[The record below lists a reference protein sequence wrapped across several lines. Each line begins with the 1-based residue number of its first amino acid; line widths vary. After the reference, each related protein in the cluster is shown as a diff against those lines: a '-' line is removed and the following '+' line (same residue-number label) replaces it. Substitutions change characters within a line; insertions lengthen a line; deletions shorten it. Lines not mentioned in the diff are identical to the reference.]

1 MSTKFRPNPP
11 LHRIALSGAAGTGKT
26 TLIEALE
33 RRDYAVHHEYS
44 RQLIQ
49 ESIALGSDVL
59 PWDNLDAFTNAVV
72 QKRWEHFLDGSKGSQ
87 MVFYDRT
94 PIDSLAYYGQNPS
107 DWHSDWISVCE
118 KLVYGKVFITPPW
131 REIYKVDQERWET
144 FEHVEEVHSDLMAA
158 YRHFGYEPI
167 EIPFGSV
174 EERISFI
181 EQTLDL
187 SALR

>member
-1 MSTKFRPNPP
+1 MTWIGNSPNRSTNCVSNLFNSYSVWGGEEETPP
-11 LHRIALSGAAGTGKT
+11 
-26 TLIEALE
+26 
-33 RRDYAVHHEYS
+33 
-44 RQLIQ
+44 
-49 ESIALGSDVL
+49 
-59 PWDNLDAFTNAVV
+59 
-72 QKRWEHFLDGSKGSQ
+72 
-87 MVFYDRT
+87 
-94 PIDSLAYYGQNPS
+94 
-107 DWHSDWISVCE
+107 
-118 KLVYGKVFITPPW
+118 VYGKVFITPPW